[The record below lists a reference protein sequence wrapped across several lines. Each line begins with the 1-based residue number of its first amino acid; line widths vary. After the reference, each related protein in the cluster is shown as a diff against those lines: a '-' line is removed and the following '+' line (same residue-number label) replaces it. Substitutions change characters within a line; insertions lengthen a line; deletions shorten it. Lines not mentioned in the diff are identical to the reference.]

1 MLQNVKNKE
10 YNELPKANQSKV
22 KVQAKK
28 LNKQKLMDNLSRR
41 ETSNKSE
48 FTDK

>member
-1 MLQNVKNKE
+1 MLRTNKE
-10 YNELPKANQSKV
+10 HNELPKASQSKV

-41 ETSNKSE
+41 ETPNKPE
-48 FTDK
+48 FMDK